1 MAIAEIRSLRN
12 GADPIDGAS
21 RDDLVIGDLVE
32 VRSINTGSYQ
42 WSIAFKPEGS
52 AAVFSSTGT
61 EQAVTQNPGTF
72 TVDVDGPYLI
82 RLVLTDG
89 TGTTEQF
96 VRLRALTAFADLKL
110 VAAGERY
117 DTVSVPVDATFDG
130 WADEQNFNLNTLL
143 GLAKTVTST
152 GRVVYVDPEAGDYTT
167 IQSAIDYAVS
177 QGPTSAAQWVVQV
190 RPGIYQE
197 DLTFAPYVHVFG
209 WPGATRNDVVKV
221 QCATVAGHTATLA
234 GVGESLVLANLSLQQ
249 PPVAT
254 PVLTLSGNGRLDL
267 YESVAVGKV
276 SISGAFRLTVI
287 EGLINGNG
295 AVPLDYAVEVGTGC
309 AFTALRSE
317 IAGQS
322 GILAG
327 DQSRIELDDSD
338 IEVTGTYAINTRAE
352 ETLLLL
358 AGIEGGTIAANPS
371 GAGAA
376 GDMDLTVLYSSVEDV
391 SIDGQNVVGTATLRM
406 GSTLHGT
413 ITAINGAAYSA
424 ATPSDTVY
432 YDNAVAGHPVPLV
445 AATVQAALDEIY
457 DYASKVRTLDDAY
470 NGGVPA
476 TGSGRTIIADAGAVQ
491 IVDSAAPSDPPPPAN
506 TNGNLEVVGSV
517 KLGAVTK
524 PEISLDPNPF
534 DNGPMILMGHEIWAN
549 DAPYGGTAWVMGN
562 ATGLPQDHNYNLV
575 LGTRSAQEGTTTG
588 RVLLKGGNAVS
599 AVDAA
604 TVFIQ
609 GGTAQDGGGGAAG
622 DIYLAPGQSAAGS
635 PGQVVLV
642 DQSTGTGATL
652 TAAGAFAGPM
662 VASVV
667 TFGTNEG
674 AIEVTF
680 AGGENLA
687 AVQALFNATG
697 VVTAAGDPIVLTTVA
712 KGPTAEIYFLGAS
725 DPAADTALGGF
736 NGQVM
741 LPGTWPSAM
750 GIALTGPDEITF
762 GVGDPNPMIYD
773 SGTGKLTVPGL
784 IDPTGM
790 IFDEAAKPPTG
801 ANKGAFFVSNITGGG
816 LTRNKPYYVDENG
829 VTTEL
834 GVGGGGGGGTLQDAY
849 NAGNSITTGP
859 WTSTT
864 SPLVGDSR
872 STATA

>member
-12 GADPIDGAS
+12 GADPIDNAS

-143 GLAKTVTST
+143 GLAKTVTSS
-152 GRVVYVDPEAGDYTT
+152 GRVVYVDADGGDYTS

-177 QGPTSAAQWVVQV
+177 QGPTGAAQWVVLV
-190 RPGIYQE
+190 RPGTYQE
-197 DLTFAPYVHVFG
+197 DLTFAAYVHVFG
-209 WPGATRNDVVKV
+209 WPGAIRNDVVKV
-221 QCATVAGHTATLA
+221 QCATVAGHTANLA

-249 PPVAT
+249 APVAT

-267 YESVAVGKV
+267 YESAAVGKV
-276 SISGAFRLTVI
+276 SLSGAFRLTVI
-287 EGLINGNG
+287 EGLIFGNG

-309 AFTALRSE
+309 AFTALRTE
-317 IAGQS
+317 IRGQS

-327 DQSRIELDDSD
+327 DQSQIELDDSD
-338 IEVTGTYAINTRAE
+338 IEATGTYGINTRAE
-352 ETLLLL
+352 ETTLLF
-358 AGIEGGTIAANPS
+358 ADVEGTIAANPS
-371 GAGAA
+371 GAGTA
-376 GDMDLTVLYSSVEDV
+376 GDMDLHVFYSHVEDV
-391 SIDGQNVVGTATLRM
+391 SIDGQNVAGTAALRM
-406 GSTLHGT
+406 GSTLHG
-413 ITAINGAAYSA
+413 ALSVINGATYSA
-424 ATPSDTVY
+424 TTPSDTIY
-432 YDNAVAGHPVPLV
+432 YDNAAAGHPVPLV

-457 DYASKVRTLDDAY
+457 DYASKVRTLNDAY

-491 IVDSAAPSDPPPPAN
+491 IVDSAAPSDPPPPSN

-599 AVDAA
+599 AVDAGSIY
-604 TVFIQ
+604 VQ

-622 DIYLAPGQSAAGS
+622 DIYLVPGESAAGAA
-635 PGQVVLV
+635 GQVYLV

-652 TAAGAFAGPM
+652 TAAGAFVNPM
-662 VASVV
+662 VAGIV

-674 AIEVTF
+674 AVEVTF

-687 AVQALFNATG
+687 AVHALFDATG

-712 KGPTAEIYFLGAS
+712 KGPTAEIYFLGESGAGV
-725 DPAADTALGGF
+725 DATLGGF

-741 LPGTWPSAM
+741 VPGTWPDV
-750 GIALTGPDEITF
+750 IAAQGDYYAGNTPAGNATWAAGGDNTLTNAIDRIAAA
-762 GVGDPNPMIYD
+762 
-773 SGTGKLTVPGL
+773 LQGL
-784 IDPTGM
+784 
-790 IFDEAAKPPTG
+790 
-801 ANKGAFFVSNITGGG
+801 
-816 LTRNKPYYVDENG
+816 
-829 VTTEL
+829 L
-834 GVGGGGGGGTLQDAY
+834 GVP
-849 NAGNSITTGP
+849 IP
-859 WTSTT
+859 
-864 SPLVGDSR
+864 
-872 STATA
+872 

>member
-1 MAIAEIRSLRN
+1 MALAEIRSLRN

-82 RLVLTDG
+82 RLVLIDG

-143 GLAKTVTST
+143 GLTKTVTSS
-152 GRVVYVDPEAGDYTT
+152 GRVVYVDADGGDYTS
-167 IQSAIDYAVS
+167 IQSAIDHAVG
-177 QGPTSAAQWVVQV
+177 QGPTSAQQWVVLV
-190 RPGIYQE
+190 RPGTYQE
-197 DLTFAPYVHVFG
+197 DLTFAPYVHVLG
-209 WPGATRNDVVKV
+209 WPGAIRNDVVMV
-221 QCATVAGHTATLA
+221 QCATVAGHTANLV
-234 GVGESLVLANLSLQQ
+234 GVGERLVLANLSLRQ

-254 PVLTLSGNGRLDL
+254 PVLTLSGNGRLNL
-267 YESVAVGKV
+267 YESSAVGEV

-287 EGLINGNG
+287 ESLLDGNG
-295 AVPLDYAVEVGTGC
+295 AVPLDYAVEIGTGC
-309 AFTALRSE
+309 AFTALRTT
-317 IAGQS
+317 ITGQS
-322 GILAG
+322 GVLAA
-327 DQSRIELDDSD
+327 DQSRVELDDTD

-352 ETLLLL
+352 ETRVLF
-358 AGIEGGTIAANPS
+358 AEVYGGIIAANPS

-376 GDMDLTVLYSSVEDV
+376 GNMDLQVLYSHVEGV
-391 SIDGQNVVGTATLRM
+391 SIDGQNVVGTASLGM
-406 GSTLHGT
+406 GSTHHGA
-413 ITAINGAAYSA
+413 ITTINGATYSA
-424 ATPSDTVY
+424 TTPSDTAY
-432 YDNAVAGHPVPLV
+432 YDNAAAGHPVPLV
-445 AATVQAALDEIY
+445 AANVQNALDEIY
-457 DYASKVRTLDDAY
+457 DYGSKVRTLDDAY

-524 PEISLDPNPF
+524 AEISLDPNPF

-599 AVDAA
+599 AVDAGSIY
-604 TVFIQ
+604 VQ

-622 DIYLAPGQSAAGS
+622 DIYLVPGESAAGAA
-635 PGQVVLV
+635 GQVYLV

-652 TAAGAFAGPM
+652 TAAGAFVNPM
-662 VASVV
+662 VAGTV

-674 AIEVTF
+674 AIEVAF
-680 AGGENLA
+680 VGGETLA
-687 AVQALFNATG
+687 AVQALFDATG

-712 KGPTAEIYFLGAS
+712 KGPTAEIYFLGES
-725 DPAADTALGGF
+725 VLGADAQLGGF

-741 LPGTWPSAM
+741 APGTWPDA
-750 GIALTGPDEITF
+750 
-762 GVGDPNPMIYD
+762 VGAQ
-773 SGTGKLTVPGL
+773 GT
-784 IDPTGM
+784 
-790 IFDEAAKPPTG
+790 
-801 ANKGAFFVSNITGGG
+801 
-816 LTRNKPYYVDENG
+816 YY
-829 VTTEL
+829 
-834 GVGGGGGGGTLQDAY
+834 
-849 NAGNSITTGP
+849 AGNTPGGNATWAAGGDNTLTDAIDRIAAQLVILLGGP
-859 WTSTT
+859 I
-864 SPLVGDSR
+864 P
-872 STATA
+872 